1 MNRLT
6 KNLQR
11 FGSFIFEFFLD
22 ISNINCCHHY
32 RNVEQI
38 TVNWCIDY
46 IIVDKPDR
54 AFLIRV
60 H

>member
-11 FGSFIFEFFLD
+11 FGSFIFEFFFRYKQHKLF
-22 ISNINCCHHY
+22 CHHY
-32 RNVEQI
+32 RDVKQI

-46 IIVDKPDR
+46 IIVHKPDW
-54 AFLIRV
+54 AC
-60 H
+60 